1 MRSRIPT
8 GRHVEALSLCP
19 AARPG
24 FPDRNAL
31 VSRFPTPEHIRKE
44 EPAVQ
49 AYQAL
54 TSGNPGLLGIIRIAS
69 RKRLNPVS

>member
-44 EPAVQ
+44 
-49 AYQAL
+49 
-54 TSGNPGLLGIIRIAS
+54 GLLH
-69 RKRLNPVS
+69 RLVRRLPLATQVCSESSELPVVNV